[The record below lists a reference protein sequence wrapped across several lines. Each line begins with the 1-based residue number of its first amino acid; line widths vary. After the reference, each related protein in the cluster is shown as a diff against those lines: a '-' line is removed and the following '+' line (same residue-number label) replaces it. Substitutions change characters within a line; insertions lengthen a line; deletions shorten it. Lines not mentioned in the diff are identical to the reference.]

1 MRIFGLA
8 TLEDSFV
15 IDTSVDDVTF
25 GDHMGFVLFHLLDGA
40 VLIFEVIDASETLD
54 DLLVQIGIVRHGV
67 THGDHSEA
75 HSDEVFDDLTGSL
88 GLTATSTGSADSDD
102 GLFGF
107 HHGVLRAH
115 EPEVSASSVH
125 DSADAHDVCVRL
137 VAVCE
142 HAVVNV
148 KFLDQFGQL
157 GLGIDADTLRV
168 EIFAGQ
174 FLRIHTVVDAG
185 DLLSGESHHIVVLVV
200 TEEGVEVVEVTTCST
215 NDDHISNFFSH
226 KCLIFL
232 RFIK

>member
-8 TLEDSFV
+8 TLQDSFV
-15 IDTSVDDVTF
+15 IDTSVDDVAF

-40 VLIFEVIDASETLD
+40 VLVFEVIDASEALD

-88 GLTATSTGSADSDD
+88 GLTATGTGSADSDD

-107 HHGVLRAH
+107 HHGVVRAH
-115 EPEVSASSVH
+115 EPEVGAGGVH
-125 DSADAHDVCVRL
+125 DGADAHDVCVGL

-142 HAVVNV
+142 HAVVHV

-157 GLGIDADTLRV
+157 GFRIDLDAVGI
-168 EIFAGQ
+168 EILTGQ
-174 FLRIHTVVDAG
+174 FLRIHAVVDTG
-185 DLLSGESHHIVVLVV
+185 DLLSGESHHVVVFVV
-200 TEEGVEVVEVTTCST
+200 TEKGVEIVEVSSSST
-215 NDDHISNFFSH
+215 NDNHISNFFSH
-226 KCLIFL
+226 KFLIF
-232 RFIK
+232 